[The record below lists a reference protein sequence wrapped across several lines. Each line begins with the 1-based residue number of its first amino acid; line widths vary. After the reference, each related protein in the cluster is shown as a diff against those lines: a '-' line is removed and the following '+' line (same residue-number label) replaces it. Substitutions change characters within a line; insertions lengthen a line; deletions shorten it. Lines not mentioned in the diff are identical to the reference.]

1 MNIETFMKIVDVFP
15 FFNELDLLE
24 IRLNV
29 LDPYVDLFII
39 SEATKTFSGLDKPL
53 YYENNKKLFKK
64 FHKKIIHN
72 IVEDTTP
79 PELHPFDR
87 DIFQKDNI
95 KKVILENISDGD
107 AIIWSDIDEVPNPE
121 AIEELDSYFKDNTIF
136 HFAQENCIGY
146 FNLIETSGSIT
157 AMTRDW
163 DPEEIPKWLGT
174 KVFGKSILE
183 KYSMTELRSM
193 HDLENNARISPGG
206 WHWSYVGSEGLSV
219 EERILKKLECAAH
232 LECNTPDI
240 RSNVSRVKDN
250 KDPIG
255 RDYTS
260 YKIVDLDET
269 YPKYIRDNKEK
280 FSHLIKE

>member
-1 MNIETFMKIVDVFP
+1 MKIVDVFP

-136 HFAQENCIGY
+136 HFAQENCIP
-146 FNLIETSGSIT
+146 SG
-157 AMTRDW
+157 R
-163 DPEEIPKWLGT
+163 
-174 KVFGKSILE
+174 
-183 KYSMTELRSM
+183 
-193 HDLENNARISPGG
+193 
-206 WHWSYVGSEGLSV
+206 LSGF
-219 EERILKKLECAAH
+219 L
-232 LECNTPDI
+232 
-240 RSNVSRVKDN
+240 
-250 KDPIG
+250 
-255 RDYTS
+255 
-260 YKIVDLDET
+260 
-269 YPKYIRDNKEK
+269 
-280 FSHLIKE
+280 